1 MAFNTARIMINLRK
15 GLINKM
21 AKNNQKK
28 HNNRSK
34 SRNIILNTCS
44 DT

>member
-1 MAFNTARIMINLRK
+1 MAFDTAPIRINLRN
-15 GLINKM
+15 GLTKKM

-34 SRNIILNTCS
+34 SRNINLDTCS
-44 DT
+44 HT